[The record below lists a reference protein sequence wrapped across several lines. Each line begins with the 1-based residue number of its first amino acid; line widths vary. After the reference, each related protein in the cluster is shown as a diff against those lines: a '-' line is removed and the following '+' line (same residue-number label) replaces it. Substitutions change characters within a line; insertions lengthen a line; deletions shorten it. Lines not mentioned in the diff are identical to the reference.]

1 MSAEHSFYITTPIY
15 YLNGLPHIGHAYTTI
30 AADAI
35 ARWRRAKGHS
45 VRFLTGT
52 DEHGQKV
59 MESARARGLEPQAH
73 CDEIVEHWKAAWNK
87 LDIQYD
93 RFIRTTDDDHRAV
106 VQRVLQKLWDADLI
120 YRADYQGWYSVTDET
135 FVTEKDVRE
144 GKHPDPD
151 SLQQITET
159 NYFFR
164 MSRYQDALLA
174 HIEANPA
181 FLQPASRRNEVLGF
195 LRQPLEDLCISRPR
209 SRMGWGIALP
219 FDEDFVTYVWFD
231 ALLNYLTG
239 TGYHPDAEEPAA
251 WRAWWPADFHLIGKD
266 ILTTHAVYWSTM
278 LLAMGLPLPRTLFAH
293 GWWTSVDGEKI
304 SKSKGNAIDVM
315 LLVDEFGVDAT
326 RYFFL
331 REIAFGADGGFSYE
345 GFFNRYNADL
355 ANDFGNLVHR
365 ALSMTSKWLGGVVP
379 PMGQIGEAEAAL
391 VELAG
396 AAIVGFDE
404 GVEALQ
410 FHRALDCL
418 WDLVRAGNKYIDST
432 EPWRLNREG
441 RTAELGTAMRMTLE
455 ICALAGALLPAVMP
469 ERSAALLAS
478 LGLTPAQGAELVT
491 RLLGGAAPLAALT
504 EGAPVVLG
512 EQLFPRHREMP
523 ARIAAL
529 FEVTSAAPA
538 AAPKPVKTPKPEKKP
553 MDTPEEKVEDPTK
566 PLITYDDFAKLDLRA
581 GTVRT
586 SEKHPK
592 ADRLLV
598 LTVDVGEPEPRT
610 IVAGI
615 ANRYAPEEL
624 VGRQVVV
631 VCNLKPAKLRGIV
644 SQGMLLAAGG
654 QDVVDLVHVGADPGV
669 IVR

>member
-1 MSAEHSFYITTPIY
+1 VSAEHSFYITTPIY